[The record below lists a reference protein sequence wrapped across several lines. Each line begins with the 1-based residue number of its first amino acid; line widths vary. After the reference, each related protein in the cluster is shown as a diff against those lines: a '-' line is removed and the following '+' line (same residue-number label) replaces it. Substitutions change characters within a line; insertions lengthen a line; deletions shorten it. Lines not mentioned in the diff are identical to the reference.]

1 MASAEHTVRTHCPYC
16 SLNCGLQLV
25 VSGGEVTGSR
35 PWMGSPLND
44 GGLCLK
50 GTTAWTQV
58 HHPDRLL
65 RPLVRRGS
73 ELEETS
79 WEEALAVAA
88 DGFARIRAD
97 HGAAANAVLGGGS
110 LTNEKGYLLGK
121 LARIGF
127 GTPHV
132 DLNGRLCMST
142 AAAAAT
148 RAFGLDRAMTPIEE
162 VANAQVLVVVGANLA
177 TSYPLVLP
185 HLRRF
190 RDRGGRLVVVDP
202 RTNRFT
208 EQAAVH
214 LPLRPGTDAALAN
227 GLLHLLVTGGLV
239 DEGFIEERTTG
250 FAEAAAAA
258 AAWGPDR
265 VAAVCDVP
273 PSDLVEAARL
283 IGSSERV
290 LFWLAR
296 GPEQQTSGVENA
308 LAYINVALAV
318 GAVGRPGCGIVSLT
332 GQRNG
337 HGGREHGMRADQLP
351 GYRRIDDPDHR
362 RDVAAAWGI
371 PEETLPGRG
380 LTYVEI
386 LRAAA
391 AREVRGLLTISTNPA
406 VSSPDGSF
414 TERALSALDHLV
426 VIDPFLTETARHA
439 TVVLPGS
446 TFAEEEGTVTTVDGR
461 LVRIDRAISPCAGLD
476 DIAVLTELGARLGN
490 PGSFPSTDGRGLF
503 EELRRVTA
511 GAPADYSGITWDR
524 IRETGEEFW
533 PLPEPGGAGP
543 RLLFEKRFAHSDGR
557 ARFHPVDPRFPAAQP
572 TPDLPMVMTTG
583 RVLTHYL
590 SGAQTRR
597 TPALVERAPEPV
609 AELHPETAARLG
621 LVPTD
626 RILVTSA
633 RAALRLRWQS
643 KTGLRRD
650 TVFIPFHWPGVN
662 DLTAADLDPVS
673 KIAGVKHTP
682 VRVQRAPDLKED
694 Q

>member
-1 MASAEHTVRTHCPYC
+1 MASSDGSVKTHCPYC
-16 SLNCGLQLV
+16 ALNCGLQLLV
-25 VSGGEVTGSR
+25 DGDEVTGYR
-35 PWMGSPLND
+35 PWMGAPLNN
-44 GGLCLK
+44 GGLCSK
-50 GTTAWTQV
+50 GATAWKQV

-65 RPLVRRGS
+65 RPLVRRGADF
-73 ELEETS
+73 EEVS
-79 WEEALAVAA
+79 WDEALDVAV
-88 DGFARIRAD
+88 DGFARIRSE

-121 LARIGF
+121 LARLGF
-127 GTPHV
+127 RTPNT

-148 RAFGLDRAMTPIEE
+148 GAFGLDRAMTPIEE

-177 TSYPLVLP
+177 NSYPLVLP

-190 RDRGGRLVVVDP
+190 RDRGGTMIVVDP

-227 GLLHLLVTGGLV
+227 GLLHLIATEGLL
-239 DEGFIEERTTG
+239 DEDFVEERTTG
-250 FAEAAAAA
+250 LADALAAAED
-258 AAWGPDR
+258 WGPER
-265 VAAVCDVP
+265 VAAVCDVGLEA
-273 PSDLVEAARL
+273 LVEAARL
-283 IGSSERV
+283 IGSADRV

-296 GPEQQTSGVENA
+296 GPEQQTSGVQNT

-337 HGGREHGMRADQLP
+337 QGGREHGMRADQLP
-351 GYRRIDDPDHR
+351 GYRRVDDPVHR
-362 RDVAAAWGI
+362 REVAAAWGVD
-371 PEETLPGRG
+371 EAELPGRG

-391 AREVRGLLTISTNPA
+391 GGDVRGLLTISTNPA
-406 VSSPDGSF
+406 VSSPNGAL
-414 TERALSALDHLV
+414 TERALAALDHLV
-426 VIDPFLTETARHA
+426 VIDPFFSETARHA

-446 TFAEEEGTVTTVDGR
+446 TFAEEEGTVTTIDGR
-461 LVRIDRAISPCAGLD
+461 VVRIDPAIPSPAGLD
-476 DIAVLTELGARLGN
+476 DIAILTALGAGLGS
-490 PGSFPSTDGRGLF
+490 PELFPPLGGRALF
-503 EELRRVTA
+503 EEIRRVTA

-533 PLPEPGGAGP
+533 PLPEPGGEGP
-543 RLLFEKRFAHSDGR
+543 RLLFEKRFAHDDGR
-557 ARFHPVDPRFPAAQP
+557 ARFHAIDPEFPAEQP
-572 TPDLPMVMTTG
+572 SPNLPMVMTTG
-583 RVLTHYL
+583 RVLAHYL

-597 TPALVERAPEPV
+597 IPTQVERAPEPV

-626 RILVTSA
+626 SVVVTNE
-633 RAALRLRWQS
+633 RASLTLRWTPS
-643 KTGLRRD
+643 AGLRRD
-650 TVFIPFHWPGVN
+650 TVFVPFHWPGIN
-662 DLTAADLDPVS
+662 DLTSDALDPVS
-673 KIAGVKHTP
+673 GIAGVKHTP
-682 VRVQRAPDLKED
+682 VRVEKAPSPKEAS
-694 Q
+694 